1 MKLQTTRTEHITTLY
16 GDDDLDLDLSP
27 YTLDKIA
34 FYLTDTYKL
43 ELSFEKLGHD
53 SNHLIFNFASSDDLV
68 AVLNLFTPYL
78 NCSGINRVIDDGY
91 VKIVL
96 PDGSFMTTKPT
107 RFK

>member
-1 MKLQTTRTEHITTLY
+1 MKFQTTRTEHITTLY
-16 GDDDLDLDLSP
+16 GDDDLDLDLAP
-27 YTLDKIA
+27 YTLDRII
-34 FYLTDTYKL
+34 FYQTDTYKL
-43 ELSFEKLGHD
+43 ELSFEKLDCD